1 MFSSL
6 QNGSPVCLLD
16 KATLTLKYGQVT
28 NVSIPKPVL
37 QQPFAAN
44 NTTIDIT
51 VNVNG
56 ESIVLP
62 NVHSHL
68 SSETINGVIIAETR
82 EVMDKEVESIQRVT
96 QQAIDNHEAHKQT
109 VERCIELRKEL
120 NPQLAK
126 EQAQEQKIEMLEA
139 SIAKIEK
146 MLTQLVS

>member
-6 QNGSPVCLLD
+6 QNGSPVYLLD

-44 NTTIDIT
+44 NTTIDVT
-51 VNVNG
+51 VNANG
-56 ESIVLP
+56 ESVVLP

-68 SSETINGVIIAETR
+68 SAEIINGIIIAETR
-82 EVMDKEVESIQRVT
+82 EAMAREVESIQRVT
-96 QQAIDNHEAHKQT
+96 QQVIDNYEAHKQT
-109 VERCIELRKEL
+109 VERCTELLREL

-126 EQAQEQKIEMLEA
+126 EQLQEKKIEKLEA
-139 SIAKIEK
+139 SIEKIEK
-146 MLTQLVS
+146 MLSQLVN